1 MYRKKRKNIVLKILI
16 FLMLIAVLLGISFYL
31 LSHYTVTTVYVE
43 GNLHYS
49 TEEIQDMVMEGPLG
63 HNSLYLSMKY
73 KEKGVEDIPFVDVM
87 DVDILE
93 PDTIK
98 ITVYEKSLAGYVEF
112 MDTYMYFDK
121 DGYVIESSDVKTI
134 GVPQITGLR
143 FDHLVLGEQLP
154 IEDNGV
160 FETIMDITKLL
171 GKYELVVEKIHYKSH
186 LDITL
191 IFDGIKVALGSDER
205 LEEKI
210 MDLPVFLKDLQGK
223 SGTLRMEN
231 YSEGEKMVVFEM
243 DEGSL

>member
-16 FLMLIAVLLGISFYL
+16 FLVLVAVLLGISFHL
-31 LSHYTVTTVYVE
+31 LSYYTVTTVYVE

-87 DVDILE
+87 DVDILA

-98 ITVYEKSLAGYVEF
+98 IMVYEKSLAGYVEF

-134 GVPQITGLR
+134 GVPQITGLK

-154 IEDNGV
+154 IEDEDV

-191 IFDGIKVALGSDER
+191 IFDKIKVALGSDER

-243 DEGSL
+243 DEVGS

>member
-1 MYRKKRKNIVLKILI
+1 MYKKKRKNIVLKILI
-16 FLMLIAVLLGISFYL
+16 FLMLIAVLLGVCVHF
-31 LSHYTVTTVYVE
+31 LSSYTVTTVYVE

-49 TEEIQDMVMEGPLG
+49 TEEIQNMVMNGPLG

-73 KEKGVEDIPFVDVM
+73 KEKGVENIPFVDVM
-87 DVDILE
+87 DVDILA

-121 DGYVIESSDVKTI
+121 DGYVIESSDIKTV
-134 GVPQITGLR
+134 GVPQITGLK
-143 FDHLVLGEQLP
+143 FDFLVLGEQLP
-154 IEDNGV
+154 IEDGGV

-171 GKYELVVEKIHYKSH
+171 GKYELLVEKIHYKSH
-186 LDITL
+186 SDITL
-191 IFDGIKVALGSDER
+191 IFDKIKVSLGSDER

-231 YSEGEKMVVFEM
+231 YSEDEKMVVFEI
-243 DEGSL
+243 DDVSS

>member
-1 MYRKKRKNIVLKILI
+1 MYKKRRKNIGIKILI
-16 FLMLIAVLLGISFYL
+16 FLMLIALILGIGFHL
-31 LSHYTVTTVYVE
+31 LSHCSVTTVYVE

-49 TEEIQDMVMEGPLG
+49 TEEIQNMVMEGPLG

-73 KEKGVEDIPFVDVM
+73 KEKGVENIPFVDVM
-87 DVDILE
+87 DVDILA

-112 MDTYMYFDK
+112 MDTFMYFDK

-134 GVPQITGLR
+134 GVPQITGLK
-143 FDHLVLGEQLP
+143 FDYLVLGERLP
-154 IEDNGV
+154 IADNEV

-186 LDITL
+186 SDITL
-191 IFDGIKVALGSDER
+191 IFDKIKVSLGSDDK

-210 MDLPVFLKDLQGK
+210 MDLPVFLMDLQGK

-231 YSEGEKMVVFEM
+231 YSEDEKMVVFEM
-243 DEGSL
+243 DNLNS